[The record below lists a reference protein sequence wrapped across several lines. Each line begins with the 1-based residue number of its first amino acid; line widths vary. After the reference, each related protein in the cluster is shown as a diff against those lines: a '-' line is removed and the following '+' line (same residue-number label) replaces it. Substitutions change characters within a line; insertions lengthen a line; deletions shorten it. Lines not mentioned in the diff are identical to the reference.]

1 MRTLFI
7 MLGVA
12 AATLPLLSRAGEAQG
27 NVDPRIA
34 RVRTNQEGNNFSPP
48 ASKEAW
54 LARREQVRNR
64 ILVSSGLYPLLE
76 KTPLSPK
83 VYGKIERDGY
93 TIEKVVLETMPG
105 FYLSGNLYRPTR
117 VQGRVPAILNP
128 HGHWKEGRAAADIQ
142 ARCIGQARMG
152 AVAFLYD
159 MVGYVDSK
167 EFGHA
172 FMDDELAS
180 LGMNLT
186 GLQLWNSIRALDW
199 LQTLPEVDPAKIACT
214 GESGGG
220 TQTFLLGAVD
230 DRIAVSAPVCM
241 VSHHFQGGCTCENAP
256 NLRVGTDNV
265 EFAAAFAPKPMLLV
279 GATGDWTSQI
289 QERGVPEIRAV
300 YKLYGA
306 EHNLLSVIHDAPHN
320 YNQNS
325 RESVYTF
332 FRQHLWGDKSPKPVK
347 EAAFTPEDEKTLA
360 TWDATHP
367 RPAGTD
373 TPAELKRYLS
383 GVVSG
388 QTAALHPATDGQWR
402 WSRKVLTTA
411 LQTLLDSE
419 PPKSEAVVADV
430 AETLASPGLGYRKS
444 RVLIT
449 RKDTP
454 EQTTVV
460 LLVPDKNPKPGTL
473 TVIVHPNGSSASL
486 ANDGVPGEL
495 VSGLLRKGQGVVLV
509 EPFLAGKAEEITK
522 REAGQFYTTYNRT
535 ALGDRVQDILNAAV
549 FANKTAKTV
558 NLVGLE
564 AAGPWV
570 LVARP
575 FAGSISRTAADGA
588 EWEWSAKLPAGD
600 PMLLPGALRYGGMK
614 AFVSLSAPDPLF
626 LYDYGTA
633 LDTDWVESA
642 YRIQDSKALRLQPG
656 RATQEALVS
665 WLSGEK

>member
-1 MRTLFI
+1 MRTLFV

-12 AATLPLLSRAGEAQG
+12 AATLPLMGRVVEAQG
-27 NVDPRIA
+27 NVDPRLE
-34 RVRTNQEGNNFSPP
+34 RVRTNQEGNNFTPP

-64 ILVSSGLYPLLE
+64 ILVSSGLYPLPE
-76 KTPLSPK
+76 KTPLRPR

-167 EFGHA
+167 EFGHT

-199 LQTLPEVDPAKIACT
+199 VQSLPDVDPAKIACT

-220 TQTFLLGAVD
+220 TQTFLLSAVD

-320 YNQNS
+320 YNQAS

-332 FRQHLWGDKSPKPVK
+332 LRQHLWGEKSPKPVK
-347 EAAFTPEDEKTLA
+347 EAAFTLEEEKTLS
-360 TWDATHP
+360 TWDAGHP
-367 RPAGTD
+367 RPAD
-373 TPAELKRYLS
+373 TESPGELKRYLS
-383 GVVSG
+383 GIVSG
-388 QTAALHPATDGQWR
+388 QTAALRPATDGQWR

-411 LQTLLDSE
+411 LQTMLDSE
-419 PPKSEAVVADV
+419 APQSDAVVAEV
-430 AETLASPGLGYRKS
+430 AETVASPGLGYRKS
-444 RVLIT
+444 RVLLT

-460 LLVPDKNPKPGTL
+460 MLVPDKNPKPGTL

-509 EPFLAGKAEEITK
+509 EPFLAGKQDEITK
-522 REAGQFYTTYNRT
+522 REAAPFYTTYNRT
-535 ALGDRVQDILNAAV
+535 ALGDRVQDILNAAIY
-549 FANKTAKTV
+549 ANKTAKSV

-570 LVARP
+570 LLARP
-575 FAGSISRTAADGA
+575 FAGGISRTAADGA

-626 LYDYGTA
+626 LYNTGTT

-642 YRIQDSKALRLQPG
+642 YRVQDSKSLRLQPG

-665 WLSGEK
+665 WLAGDK